1 MFMAALIQF
10 VPFQSYL
17 LARANKPWQFLVLLS
32 FALFY
37 LGAHRSAL
45 FLIACATLLCE
56 FCRSAQDN

>member
-32 FALFY
+32 FALF
-37 LGAHRSAL
+37 LSGRTQERV